1 MLTRISQPRL
11 ELIFGEVNAKLRA
24 SGVDVAAVRR
34 AVRTGGG
41 CQLAGARELAGRVLN
56 KQVRLGRP
64 RTFAGL
70 PAASA
75 GPDYATALG
84 LLMAGA
90 TMPPE
95 TLNPDLAAEPEPRR
109 QSSFLK
115 RLAGGLFG

>member
-1 MLTRISQPRL
+1 MLT
-11 ELIFGEVNAKLRA
+11 
-24 SGVDVAAVRR
+24 
-34 AVRTGGG
+34 GGA
-41 CQLAGARELAGRVLN
+41 CQLAGTRELAQRVLN

-64 RTFAGL
+64 QTFNGL

-95 TLNPDLAAEPEPRR
+95 ALNPDFDPEPK
-109 QSSFLK
+109 QHK
-115 RLAGGLFG
+115 RGFIRDLVGGLFG

>member
-1 MLTRISQPRL
+1 
-11 ELIFGEVNAKLRA
+11 LRA
-24 SGVDVAAVRR
+24 SGFDVAAGRR
-34 AVRTGGG
+34 AVLTGGG
-41 CQLAGARELAGRVLN
+41 CQLAGTRELAQRVLN

-64 RTFAGL
+64 QTFHGL

-95 TLNPDLAAEPEPRR
+95 ALNPDLEAAPRER
-109 QSSFLK
+109 QDGFIK
-115 RLAGGLFG
+115 RLVGGLFG

>member
-1 MLTRISQPRL
+1 M
-11 ELIFGEVNAKLRA
+11 
-24 SGVDVAAVRR
+24 
-34 AVRTGGG
+34 
-41 CQLAGARELAGRVLN
+41 LN

-64 RTFAGL
+64 RTFPGL

-95 TLNPDLAAEPEPRR
+95 ALNPELVAIPAERRKKGILRQLAD
-109 QSSFLK
+109 QF
-115 RLAGGLFG
+115 FG

>member
-1 MLTRISQPRL
+1 MLTRIIQPRL
-11 ELIFGEVNAKLRA
+11 EEILGEVQSRLRA
-24 SGVDVAAVRR
+24 SGFDVAAGRR
-34 AVRTGGG
+34 AVITGGA
-41 CQLAGARELAGRVLN
+41 CQLAGTRELAQRVLN
-56 KQVRLGRP
+56 KQVRIGRP
-64 RTFAGL
+64 QTFQGL

-95 TLNPDLAAEPEPRR
+95 ALNPDYEPPRQVR
-109 QSSFLK
+109 QGGFLK